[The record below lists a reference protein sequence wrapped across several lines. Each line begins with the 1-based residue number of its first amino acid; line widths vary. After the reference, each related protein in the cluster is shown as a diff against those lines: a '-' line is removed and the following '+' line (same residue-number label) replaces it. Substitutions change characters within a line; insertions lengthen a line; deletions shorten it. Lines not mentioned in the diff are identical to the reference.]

1 VQDISIFRRSC
12 LRVGWE
18 DSSTAFV
25 WTWELMLGGLA
36 HLGPNLDMIRPIPE
50 CRETGKTML
59 LRGGLLVAFGARHS
73 KALVGA
79 AGLWLLAP
87 HVENHYVLPV
97 CLALVCAPMFALTDI
112 QDGVGRG
119 RPWMGIALLPPNVLR
134 PLPLLV
140 AMAADAAISAT

>member
-1 VQDISIFRRSC
+1 M
-12 LRVGWE
+12 
-18 DSSTAFV
+18 
-25 WTWELMLGGLA
+25 WTWELMLGGLV
-36 HLGPNLDMIRPIPE
+36 HLGLNLDMIRLIPE

-87 HVENHYVLPV
+87 HVDNHYVLPL
-97 CLALVCAPMFALTDI
+97 CLALICAPMFALTDI
-112 QDGVGRG
+112 QDGVGCG
-119 RPWMGIALLPPNVLR
+119 KAWMGIALMPPYVLR
-134 PLPLLV
+134 PLLLLV